1 MKLTIFLIRHPE
13 MELYSSGGSKVAWV
27 PLRQA
32 KLWKNRGHVIRHLQ
46 MMERLGGMTEE
57 YRRAK
62 VLVIP
67 VLAAQQTVV
76 AEEFLKG

>member
-13 MELYSSGGSKVAWV
+13 KELYSAGGSKVSWV

-32 KLWKNRGHVIRHLQ
+32 KVWKNRGHVIRHLQ
-46 MMERLGGMTEE
+46 MVERLGGMTEE

-67 VLAAQQTVV
+67 VLAAQQVVV
-76 AEEFLKG
+76 AEEFVKG